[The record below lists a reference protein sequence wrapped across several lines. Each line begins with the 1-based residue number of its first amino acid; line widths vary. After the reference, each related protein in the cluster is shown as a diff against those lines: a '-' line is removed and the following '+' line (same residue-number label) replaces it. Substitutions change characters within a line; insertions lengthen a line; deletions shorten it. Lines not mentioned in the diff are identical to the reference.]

1 MTKIWLGGLML
12 FGVSLV
18 GCQLNQKADA
28 DPASYTVNEAFGLGG
43 GREAVIQGENLRLR
57 FDDVLEDSRCPKGV
71 ECFWT
76 GQARIAIRV
85 LQAGDSTTLEFN
97 TNPAPGQNRQSIP
110 MGEYTI
116 QLWSLDP
123 YPQTPDDSPALEDY
137 RASLVVLKN

>member
-1 MTKIWLGGLML
+1 MKRGWIPAI
-12 FGVSLV
+12 LV
-18 GCQLNQKADA
+18 GFALAGCQFTQRADA

-43 GREAVIQGENLRLR
+43 GQEAVIRGENLRLR
-57 FDDVLEDSRCPKGV
+57 FDDVLEDSRCPKDV

-76 GQARIAIRV
+76 GQARIVIRA

-110 MGEYTI
+110 LGDYTI

-123 YPQTPDDSPALEDY
+123 YPRSPDHSPPLEDY